1 MKSTTTEVTERRQ
14 EHRGHGLLYVKDTV
28 SFVCFRVLRGGA
40 FVSVL
45 VLATL
50 STGCGY
56 SLAGRGTFLPAN
68 IRTIGV
74 PTFTNHTTVFNL
86 ETLLTQKV
94 RGELIGRG
102 KYQILPQDTG
112 VDAVLVGD
120 VATVL
125 ITPASFNTQQ
135 LASRYTI
142 MIVANIQLRDVR
154 ENKVLWE
161 NPSMVFRQD
170 YDNTSGQ
177 NALDPAAFFGQEVNA
192 LDRVSIDF
200 ARTIVSAILEAF

>member
-1 MKSTTTEVTERRQ
+1 LV
-14 EHRGHGLLYVKDTV
+14 
-28 SFVCFRVLRGGA
+28 FA
-40 FVSVL
+40 FT
-45 VLATL
+45 AAA
-50 STGCGY
+50 CGY
-56 SLAGRGTFLPAN
+56 TLAGRGAFLPAN

-74 PTFTNHTTVFNL
+74 PTFMNHSTVFNL

-94 RGELIGRG
+94 RAELIGRG
-102 KYQILPQDTG
+102 KYQVLPQDTG

-120 VATVL
+120 VATVS
-125 ITPASFNTQQ
+125 IIPASFNTQQ

-142 MIVANIQLRDVR
+142 TIIANIQLRDVR

-192 LDRVSIDF
+192 LDRVSSDF
-200 ARTIVSAILEAF
+200 ARSIVSAILEAF